1 MAESHDPSSERP
13 RLAPAGRR
21 VIATAAGIAVGG
33 AILGLAAGYA
43 WAALAPRAVFMVSA
57 PGVAYVVNPE
67 TSAFITAD
75 AWYALVAAVGGII
88 IGVAGYLAGVRRYGP
103 VPVAGVLAGATA
115 AAFAAAWTGRN
126 AGLAAFHH
134 QLAAA
139 RPGALIRQPVT
150 LGAHGAL
157 AFWPLAA
164 GAAVAVA
171 ELIVALRDRRHQA
184 ALAAARLPRHAA
196 PPGPARPAGQPGPGP
211 GPGPVA
217 GGDADADARRDRR

>member
-13 RLAPAGRR
+13 RLAPAGLR
-21 VIATAAGIAVGG
+21 VIVTTVGIAAGG
-33 AILGLAAGYA
+33 AIGGLAAGYA
-43 WAALAPRAVFMVSA
+43 WAALAPRAVFQVSA

-75 AWYALVAAVGGII
+75 AWYALVAVVGGIL
-88 IGVAGYLAGVRRYGP
+88 IGVAGYLTGVRRYGP
-103 VPVAGVLAGATA
+103 VPVAGVLAGGTA

-126 AGLAAFHH
+126 VGLAAFHH
-134 QLAAA
+134 QLAVA
-139 RPGALIRQPVT
+139 RPGALIRQPVA

-184 ALAAARLPRHAA
+184 ALTAARVPRHAA
-196 PPGPARPAGQPGPGP
+196 PPGPARTPPGPGP
-211 GPGPVA
+211 GSGPMA
-217 GGDADADARRDRR
+217 GGDADARRDLR